1 MIAPPP
7 FNPTSFA
14 AQLAAKK
21 RSSWSRPQPPTQAKI
36 KIAAELCAV
45 PESCIQSALDQN
57 LLYFTTSREGIQAWV
72 VTDPTRNAAVAYRLD
87 GQPWELVSLRTRR
100 PISGPH
106 RVLPASISGWPVGL
120 PQSAQAPA
128 IAIVE
133 LGVDFICALHLNWC
147 AAREHVI
154 APVALLS
161 HVPIAE
167 QALERFHDKHICL
180 FPHTDTPQEVHELWS
195 DQLRSAGALEVEEY
209 SFAGLVNPD
218 GSSAQNLRD
227 FLHLD
232 VDQWEIHRD
241 EIENA
246 MHFGPISKPRTF
258 SPQAINQ
265 GVEHGG
271 PF

>member
-1 MIAPPP
+1 MIAPPA

-154 APVALLS
+154 ARS
-161 HVPIAE
+161 
-167 QALERFHDKHICL
+167 L
-180 FPHTDTPQEVHELWS
+180 FSLMS
-195 DQLRSAGALEVEEY
+195 LLRSRLSKG
-209 SFAGLVNPD
+209 STTNTFA
-218 GSSAQNLRD
+218 SSRIPILLKKCTSSGVINSAAQ
-227 FLHLD
+227 
-232 VDQWEIHRD
+232 
-241 EIENA
+241 A
-246 MHFGPISKPRTF
+246 PSK
-258 SPQAINQ
+258 
-265 GVEHGG
+265 
-271 PF
+271 